1 MSTTLNAGVV
11 STRQFIYVYAQAGE
25 VILLG
30 SRNRNNSGNIFVYNP
45 QLFGAKGNETIPGVA
60 SFTCSSQSG
69 RGYIA
74 SRNEELAGPNSADGS
89 ATVANGFNPCWY
101 VAPSTGIYGVRF
113 TAANTGS
120 TNSASISNPEV
131 LNGNRVSAWDV
142 TVRSNVSSL
151 GDLNGRVFT
160 YAWSVYLNSNARYLR
175 NALYVV
181 SSDGF
186 RYKQTFRNLDP
197 NRATFYAN
205 SQGFVDDGRPLY
217 RDVRGSNQTVGSGPS
232 FTAGVSA
239 QAPEYPIFFSNVD
252 PGGPNAAEIN
262 RVLTALALPLAPA
275 QPLLQN
281 PDFVGNISGNQSTV
295 SAGGVFTFDTQNTLT
310 YEIVISLDGVDFD
323 PANVSNRVLT
333 GTALTGSHSV
343 LWDGMNNNGI
353 PFPAGNYDFRI
364 YGRNGEIH
372 FPMLDVEGNSW
383 GGPTLEKLNGF
394 QPADRFTVYYDDRGY
409 RTANGTLV
417 GALNG
422 HLCGAASPIAQPAPA
437 FSLVGVDSSA
447 GGPNNYYRRWTG
459 SSDSNTDCNNNA
471 NEFFATAKG
480 LDLWA
485 LERSPVLELPIEIID
500 PAVGVDVGTQVSV
513 TSEVLPGG
521 TAYGSF
527 SFNNAGDGAA
537 NGVTY
542 SVAIGNPLDPSTCP
556 ASVNFTLL
564 PPGVSATYN
573 GPPSCDVTFTGMPT
587 TLAPGDSLVF
597 NFNYVVA
604 LSNAGP
610 IPVDT
615 GIQAANENNDVASN
629 TASAETAVAQPVVN
643 VGKSAS
649 PSAGSAVNVGDVI
662 TYTLQVNIS
671 NAPLTATLTLDDVL
685 GAGLAFGSVIGSHP
699 NFSCSGS
706 LSCELP
712 AATAVGTYTV
722 TYTASVDANAGN
734 SVQNNVTA
742 TGGGGNPP
750 GCGACS
756 LQHPVNRPNL
766 DIQKS
771 GPATAQVGVPYDYVI
786 SVNNT
791 GTADATTDAQVTDTI
806 PVGLTIGV
814 LPAACV
820 LNPPASQTVVC
831 TIPAVDL
838 ELSDPPVSFTI
849 PVTPAASLAG
859 DTISNTA
866 SVTGAG
872 DPDCVTVGD
881 CESGPPVETSVPA
894 PTVTIAKSAD
904 PVSGTSVTAGQLLTY
919 TVTVT
924 VANSATLSDV
934 VVSDTLGAGLTFGT
948 VTVPGSFT
956 ANTAGNPLL
965 FTLPA
970 GAVPGTYAV
979 EYTATVDTDATVSVG
994 NAITATGGGDPGD
1007 PGAPDPTCSTPGGC
1021 TTNHPLTDPTVTIA
1035 KSADPVSGTS
1045 VTAGQLLTYTVT
1057 VTVANSATLSDVV
1070 VSDTLGAGLTFGTVT
1085 VPGSFTANTAGN
1097 PLLFTLPAGAVPGT
1111 YAVEYTATVDTDA
1124 TVSVGNAIT
1133 ATGGGDPGDPGAPDP
1148 TCSTPGGCTTNHP
1161 LTDPTVTIAKSADPV
1176 SGTSVTAGQLLTYTV
1191 TVTVANSATLS
1202 DVVVSDTLG
1211 AGLTFGTV
1219 TVPGSFTANTA
1230 GNPLLFTLPA
1240 GAVPGTYAVEYTATV
1255 DTDATV
1261 SVGNAIT
1268 ATGGGDP
1275 GDPGAPDPTCSTPG
1289 GCTTNH
1295 PLTDP
1300 TVTIAKSADPVSGTS
1315 VTAGQLLT
1323 YTVTVTVANS
1333 ATLSDVVVSDTLGAG
1348 LTFGTVTVPG
1358 SFTANTAGNP
1368 LLFTLPAGAVP
1379 GTYAVEYTATVD
1391 TDATVSVGNAIT
1403 ATGGGDPGDPGAPD
1417 PTCSTPGGCTTN
1429 HPLTD
1434 PTVTIAKSADPVSG
1448 TSVTAG
1454 QLLTYTVT
1462 VTVANSATL
1471 SDVVVSDTLGAGL
1484 TFGTVTVP
1492 GSFTANT
1499 AGNPLLFT
1507 LPAGAVPGTYAVE
1520 YTATVDTDATV
1531 SVGNAITATG
1541 GGDPGDPGAPDP
1553 TCSTPG
1559 GCTTNHPLTDP
1570 TVTIAKSADP
1580 VSGTSVTAG
1589 QLLTY
1594 TVTVTVANSATLSDV
1609 VVSDTL
1615 GAGLT
1620 FGTVT
1625 VPGSFTANTAGNPLL
1640 FTLPAGAVPGT
1651 YAVEYTATVDTDATV
1666 SVGNAITA
1674 TGGGDPGDPG
1684 APDPTCST
1692 PGGCTT
1698 NHPLTDPTVTIAKS
1712 ADPVSGTSVTAG
1724 QLLTYT
1730 VTVTVA
1736 NSATLSDVV
1745 VSDTLGAGLTF
1756 GTVTVPGSF
1765 TANTAGNPLL
1775 FTLPAGAVP
1784 GTYAVEYTATVDTD
1798 ATVSVG
1804 NAITATGGGDPGD
1817 PGAPDPTC
1825 STPGGCTTNHPLT
1838 DPTVTIAKSAD
1849 PVSGTSVTAG
1859 QLLTYT
1865 VTVTV
1870 ANSATLSDV
1879 VVSDTLG
1886 AGLTFGTVTV
1896 PGSFTANTAGNP
1908 LLFTLPAGAVPGTYA
1923 VEYTAT
1929 VDTDA
1934 TVSVGNAITATG
1946 GGDPGDPGAPDP
1958 TCSTPGGCTTN
1969 HPLGDPAL
1977 SVQKSVDAYQT
1988 IGPGS
1993 YRVTWLIEVTSAEL
2007 HDTYYT
2013 LTDTTDFPISGVDF
2027 NGVAMVTT
2035 TGGIV
2040 NPVLAGGSYVPVN
2053 GGGQQISDAGVLIA
2067 SGATHSYRIS
2077 MSLRVSAD
2085 ELVDAACNG
2094 SPGHGLFNTA
2104 SLAGTGLPS
2113 SDACQSVTPGQ
2124 AAIRLHKVVE
2134 LGVDLNGNHFGDVG
2148 DVLSYGFLIENIGSQ
2163 DLQTLYLLDPQVTDL
2178 VCDDMTLGG
2187 QSIRVWINGEIF
2199 ASSFGSGALSLLA
2212 VGDSVMC
2219 FATHTLTPS
2228 DVNRGRV
2235 VNTATTTASGE
2246 SDEVVSS
2253 TSTAIYGAFQ

>member
-1 MSTTLNAGVV
+1 MRYGWLRWGKFSMDSMSSFQGRLRARAQSIGGVAIVAILLLAVTLCPAPSAHAEGTRTLHPASGDGSTGNRGVMDVSTTLNAGVV

-722 TYTASVDANAGN
+722 AAAASVV
-734 SVQNNVTA
+734 S
-742 TGGGGNPP
+742 
-750 GCGACS
+750 C
-756 LQHPVNRPNL
+756 RP
-766 DIQKS
+766 
-771 GPATAQVGVPYDYVI
+771 
-786 SVNNT
+786 
-791 GTADATTDAQVTDTI
+791 
-806 PVGLTIGV
+806 
-814 LPAACV
+814 
-820 LNPPASQTVVC
+820 
-831 TIPAVDL
+831 
-838 ELSDPPVSFTI
+838 
-849 PVTPAASLAG
+849 
-859 DTISNTA
+859 
-866 SVTGAG
+866 
-872 DPDCVTVGD
+872 
-881 CESGPPVETSVPA
+881 
-894 PTVTIAKSAD
+894 
-904 PVSGTSVTAGQLLTY
+904 
-919 TVTVT
+919 
-924 VANSATLSDV
+924 
-934 VVSDTLGAGLTFGT
+934 
-948 VTVPGSFT
+948 
-956 ANTAGNPLL
+956 
-965 FTLPA
+965 
-970 GAVPGTYAV
+970 
-979 EYTATVDTDATVSVG
+979 
-994 NAITATGGGDPGD
+994 
-1007 PGAPDPTCSTPGGC
+1007 
-1021 TTNHPLTDPTVTIA
+1021 
-1035 KSADPVSGTS
+1035 
-1045 VTAGQLLTYTVT
+1045 
-1057 VTVANSATLSDVV
+1057 
-1070 VSDTLGAGLTFGTVT
+1070 
-1085 VPGSFTANTAGN
+1085 
-1097 PLLFTLPAGAVPGT
+1097 
-1111 YAVEYTATVDTDA
+1111 
-1124 TVSVGNAIT
+1124 
-1133 ATGGGDPGDPGAPDP
+1133 
-1148 TCSTPGGCTTNHP
+1148 
-1161 LTDPTVTIAKSADPV
+1161 
-1176 SGTSVTAGQLLTYTV
+1176 
-1191 TVTVANSATLS
+1191 
-1202 DVVVSDTLG
+1202 
-1211 AGLTFGTV
+1211 
-1219 TVPGSFTANTA
+1219 
-1230 GNPLLFTLPA
+1230 
-1240 GAVPGTYAVEYTATV
+1240 
-1255 DTDATV
+1255 
-1261 SVGNAIT
+1261 
-1268 ATGGGDP
+1268 
-1275 GDPGAPDPTCSTPG
+1275 
-1289 GCTTNH
+1289 
-1295 PLTDP
+1295 
-1300 TVTIAKSADPVSGTS
+1300 
-1315 VTAGQLLT
+1315 
-1323 YTVTVTVANS
+1323 
-1333 ATLSDVVVSDTLGAG
+1333 
-1348 LTFGTVTVPG
+1348 
-1358 SFTANTAGNP
+1358 
-1368 LLFTLPAGAVP
+1368 
-1379 GTYAVEYTATVD
+1379 
-1391 TDATVSVGNAIT
+1391 
-1403 ATGGGDPGDPGAPD
+1403 
-1417 PTCSTPGGCTTN
+1417 
-1429 HPLTD
+1429 
-1434 PTVTIAKSADPVSG
+1434 
-1448 TSVTAG
+1448 
-1454 QLLTYTVT
+1454 
-1462 VTVANSATL
+1462 
-1471 SDVVVSDTLGAGL
+1471 
-1484 TFGTVTVP
+1484 
-1492 GSFTANT
+1492 
-1499 AGNPLLFT
+1499 
-1507 LPAGAVPGTYAVE
+1507 
-1520 YTATVDTDATV
+1520 
-1531 SVGNAITATG
+1531 
-1541 GGDPGDPGAPDP
+1541 
-1553 TCSTPG
+1553 
-1559 GCTTNHPLTDP
+1559 
-1570 TVTIAKSADP
+1570 
-1580 VSGTSVTAG
+1580 
-1589 QLLTY
+1589 
-1594 TVTVTVANSATLSDV
+1594 
-1609 VVSDTL
+1609 
-1615 GAGLT
+1615 
-1620 FGTVT
+1620 
-1625 VPGSFTANTAGNPLL
+1625 
-1640 FTLPAGAVPGT
+1640 
-1651 YAVEYTATVDTDATV
+1651 
-1666 SVGNAITA
+1666 
-1674 TGGGDPGDPG
+1674 
-1684 APDPTCST
+1684 
-1692 PGGCTT
+1692 
-1698 NHPLTDPTVTIAKS
+1698 
-1712 ADPVSGTSVTAG
+1712 
-1724 QLLTYT
+1724 
-1730 VTVTVA
+1730 
-1736 NSATLSDVV
+1736 
-1745 VSDTLGAGLTF
+1745 
-1756 GTVTVPGSF
+1756 
-1765 TANTAGNPLL
+1765 
-1775 FTLPAGAVP
+1775 
-1784 GTYAVEYTATVDTD
+1784 
-1798 ATVSVG
+1798 
-1804 NAITATGGGDPGD
+1804 
-1817 PGAPDPTC
+1817 
-1825 STPGGCTTNHPLT
+1825 
-1838 DPTVTIAKSAD
+1838 
-1849 PVSGTSVTAG
+1849 
-1859 QLLTYT
+1859 
-1865 VTVTV
+1865 
-1870 ANSATLSDV
+1870 
-1879 VVSDTLG
+1879 
-1886 AGLTFGTVTV
+1886 
-1896 PGSFTANTAGNP
+1896 
-1908 LLFTLPAGAVPGTYA
+1908 
-1923 VEYTAT
+1923 
-1929 VDTDA
+1929 
-1934 TVSVGNAITATG
+1934 
-1946 GGDPGDPGAPDP
+1946 
-1958 TCSTPGGCTTN
+1958 
-1969 HPLGDPAL
+1969 
-1977 SVQKSVDAYQT
+1977 
-1988 IGPGS
+1988 
-1993 YRVTWLIEVTSAEL
+1993 
-2007 HDTYYT
+2007 
-2013 LTDTTDFPISGVDF
+2013 
-2027 NGVAMVTT
+2027 
-2035 TGGIV
+2035 
-2040 NPVLAGGSYVPVN
+2040 
-2053 GGGQQISDAGVLIA
+2053 
-2067 SGATHSYRIS
+2067 
-2077 MSLRVSAD
+2077 LR
-2085 ELVDAACNG
+2085 
-2094 SPGHGLFNTA
+2094 
-2104 SLAGTGLPS
+2104 
-2113 SDACQSVTPGQ
+2113 Q
-2124 AAIRLHKVVE
+2124 
-2134 LGVDLNGNHFGDVG
+2134 
-2148 DVLSYGFLIENIGSQ
+2148 
-2163 DLQTLYLLDPQVTDL
+2163 
-2178 VCDDMTLGG
+2178 
-2187 QSIRVWINGEIF
+2187 
-2199 ASSFGSGALSLLA
+2199 
-2212 VGDSVMC
+2212 
-2219 FATHTLTPS
+2219 
-2228 DVNRGRV
+2228 
-2235 VNTATTTASGE
+2235 
-2246 SDEVVSS
+2246 
-2253 TSTAIYGAFQ
+2253 

>member
-1 MSTTLNAGVV
+1 MRYGWLRWGKFSMDSMSSFQGRLRARAQSIGGVAIVAILLLAVTLCPAPSAHAEGTRTLHPASGDGSTGNRGVMDVSTTLNAGVV

-1161 LTDPTVTIAKSADPV
+1161 L
-1176 SGTSVTAGQLLTYTV
+1176 
-1191 TVTVANSATLS
+1191 
-1202 DVVVSDTLG
+1202 
-1211 AGLTFGTV
+1211 
-1219 TVPGSFTANTA
+1219 
-1230 GNPLLFTLPA
+1230 
-1240 GAVPGTYAVEYTATV
+1240 
-1255 DTDATV
+1255 
-1261 SVGNAIT
+1261 
-1268 ATGGGDP
+1268 
-1275 GDPGAPDPTCSTPG
+1275 
-1289 GCTTNH
+1289 
-1295 PLTDP
+1295 
-1300 TVTIAKSADPVSGTS
+1300 
-1315 VTAGQLLT
+1315 
-1323 YTVTVTVANS
+1323 
-1333 ATLSDVVVSDTLGAG
+1333 
-1348 LTFGTVTVPG
+1348 
-1358 SFTANTAGNP
+1358 
-1368 LLFTLPAGAVP
+1368 
-1379 GTYAVEYTATVD
+1379 
-1391 TDATVSVGNAIT
+1391 
-1403 ATGGGDPGDPGAPD
+1403 
-1417 PTCSTPGGCTTN
+1417 
-1429 HPLTD
+1429 
-1434 PTVTIAKSADPVSG
+1434 
-1448 TSVTAG
+1448 
-1454 QLLTYTVT
+1454 
-1462 VTVANSATL
+1462 
-1471 SDVVVSDTLGAGL
+1471 
-1484 TFGTVTVP
+1484 
-1492 GSFTANT
+1492 
-1499 AGNPLLFT
+1499 
-1507 LPAGAVPGTYAVE
+1507 
-1520 YTATVDTDATV
+1520 
-1531 SVGNAITATG
+1531 
-1541 GGDPGDPGAPDP
+1541 
-1553 TCSTPG
+1553 
-1559 GCTTNHPLTDP
+1559 
-1570 TVTIAKSADP
+1570 
-1580 VSGTSVTAG
+1580 
-1589 QLLTY
+1589 
-1594 TVTVTVANSATLSDV
+1594 
-1609 VVSDTL
+1609 
-1615 GAGLT
+1615 
-1620 FGTVT
+1620 
-1625 VPGSFTANTAGNPLL
+1625 
-1640 FTLPAGAVPGT
+1640 
-1651 YAVEYTATVDTDATV
+1651 
-1666 SVGNAITA
+1666 
-1674 TGGGDPGDPG
+1674 
-1684 APDPTCST
+1684 
-1692 PGGCTT
+1692 
-1698 NHPLTDPTVTIAKS
+1698 
-1712 ADPVSGTSVTAG
+1712 
-1724 QLLTYT
+1724 
-1730 VTVTVA
+1730 
-1736 NSATLSDVV
+1736 
-1745 VSDTLGAGLTF
+1745 
-1756 GTVTVPGSF
+1756 
-1765 TANTAGNPLL
+1765 
-1775 FTLPAGAVP
+1775 
-1784 GTYAVEYTATVDTD
+1784 
-1798 ATVSVG
+1798 
-1804 NAITATGGGDPGD
+1804 
-1817 PGAPDPTC
+1817 
-1825 STPGGCTTNHPLT
+1825 
-1838 DPTVTIAKSAD
+1838 
-1849 PVSGTSVTAG
+1849 
-1859 QLLTYT
+1859 
-1865 VTVTV
+1865 
-1870 ANSATLSDV
+1870 
-1879 VVSDTLG
+1879 
-1886 AGLTFGTVTV
+1886 
-1896 PGSFTANTAGNP
+1896 
-1908 LLFTLPAGAVPGTYA
+1908 
-1923 VEYTAT
+1923 
-1929 VDTDA
+1929 
-1934 TVSVGNAITATG
+1934 
-1946 GGDPGDPGAPDP
+1946 
-1958 TCSTPGGCTTN
+1958 
-1969 HPLGDPAL
+1969 GDPAL